1 MNNGRLQLEF
11 EMAQGFLRVH
21 WTRLGC
27 NGDLRARL
35 ELSFSSSLYF
45 VLTPESRS
53 MRCHTHVMTG
63 EIRVGE
69 LDLTMAIKLPRQTSL
84 IHPSSSSES
93 SYEQHPFFH

>member
-45 VLTPESRS
+45 VPTPEKPFNALP
-53 MRCHTHVMTG
+53 HTCDDG
-63 EIRVGE
+63 GDSGGGVG
-69 LDLTMAIKLPRQTSL
+69 
-84 IHPSSSSES
+84 H
-93 SYEQHPFFH
+93 